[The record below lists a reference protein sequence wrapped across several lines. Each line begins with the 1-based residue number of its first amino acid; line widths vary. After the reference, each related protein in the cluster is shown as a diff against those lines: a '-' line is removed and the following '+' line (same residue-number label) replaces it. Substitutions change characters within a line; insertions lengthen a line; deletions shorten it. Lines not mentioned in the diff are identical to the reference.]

1 MQRKIISIV
10 LCLAMIVS
18 VFAIS
23 ASAEAATVES
33 TGTETV
39 GVSKVESADDFS
51 WDNANVYFLLT
62 DRFYNGNTS
71 NDHSYGR
78 ALNASGQPL
87 SGWNTAPGT
96 FHGGDFAG
104 ITQKINEGYFTDLGV
119 NAIWISA
126 PYEQIH
132 GYVTSG
138 GDTQPANYAHYSYHG
153 YYVLDYTETDAN
165 FGTKAEFKTMVDTA
179 HSRGIRVVM
188 DIVMNHTGYNNIL
201 DMLEYNYGTISDKN
215 ALKNCQYTLT
225 NAGQF
230 HDYIK
235 YDADKG
241 GQASDWANW
250 WGNDWIRSGVA
261 GYTDGNGGDELHQ
274 CLVGLPDFRTESTK
288 SVSIPKILQ
297 TKWQKEGTLAAK
309 TAKYGSS
316 GTVSDY
322 LTTWLAEW
330 VETYGV
336 DGFRCD
342 TAKHVELASW
352 KKLKTKCVAAL
363 NKWRQNNPTSPGAD
377 WDEDFWMTGE
387 CWGYKSG
394 YGPYYSEGGFDSMIS
409 FKISGD
415 SVSANPQGMPAASA
429 IDGLYS
435 GTAADVNSRGDYNL
449 LTYISSHDTCLAR
462 QNGMWQGTALLLM
475 PGGIQIFYGD
485 ETARPLRTDISLGG
499 DGHALRS
506 DMNFGSN
513 AAQLAHWQKVGQ
525 FRNNHVAVGAGEHNT
540 IASYSAS
547 NGYTFSRSYSD
558 DNVTDGVVC
567 CIGAPANTNIAV
579 NVSSMFGNGKT
590 VTNEYDGSTA
600 VVQNGKATFNSGA
613 QGVILISGPQPTI
626 AMSLK
631 GGKTGFYDTQTVTL
645 SLRGADSATVK
656 VANGTPFT
664 CTDGQSFT
672 MGEGIEVGT
681 SFEVTLTATNATETL
696 EKSYTFK
703 KKDPDAVTN
712 VYFNNQPYGWNGVN
726 IYIYKGEGTSATEV
740 AKWPGTAMEL
750 DSDTGL
756 YVFEVPDDFVEE
768 GAVVFNNKGN
778 SNEQYP
784 AEGVRLDIE
793 GTDKYLNGTTWKDYE
808 GEVVGPVTEP
818 APGTMRTIYMDNSQF
833 NFSTPYAYV
842 WKNGTEDKPAVW
854 PGTAMTQATDMGSGI
869 YKFTC
874 DAKYDCVIFSNQ
886 GGNQTADIKSIP
898 YLNAMY
904 KNGNW
909 EEVSSGP
916 TQPTETTKPTSPSS
930 VPTHKV
936 LMGDV
941 TQDKLITVKDVTQ
954 LQRAVVDLVILSGDA
969 LAAADT
975 DLNAKVTI
983 KDATNIQLY
992 IAEYSNHAKVGE
1004 EVDISDVPTT
1014 TQPAPTQPTQPTQ
1027 PTDPTYPTDPTDPP
1041 VPSGLVVFTD
1051 NQGWG
1056 SVYCYAWGNGDTLGA
1071 WPGTKMS
1078 SYGTNDFGEQQY
1090 SIEIPSGT
1098 TGIIFNNGSGAQTV
1112 DISFSGGGLGYYITG
1127 WSDGKANVD
1136 TWQLTDI
1143 PPVPVTQETSQ
1154 NVPSGEILFTDNQGW
1169 GQVYCYG
1176 WGSGDTLGGWPGTKM
1191 QEAGTNDFG
1200 EKQFKISIP
1209 SGTTGIIFSNGN
1221 GTQTVDISYSGGVTG
1236 YYVSGWE
1243 NGKATVGSW

>member
-23 ASAEAATVES
+23 VSAEAATVES

-39 GVSKVESADDFS
+39 GVSKVENAGDFS

-78 ALNASGQPL
+78 ALDKNGQPL

-104 ITQKINEGYFTDLGV
+104 ITKKINEDYFTNLGV

-153 YYVLDYTETDAN
+153 YYVLDYTETDKN
-165 FGTKAEFKTMVDTA
+165 FGTKAEFKTMVETA

-201 DMLEYNYGTISDKN
+201 DMLEYNYGTISDRT
-215 ALKNCQYTLT
+215 ALQNCQYTLS

-230 HDYIK
+230 HNYIK

-274 CLVGLPDFRTESTK
+274 CLAGLPDFRTESTK

-297 TKWQKEGTLAAK
+297 TKWQKEGTLSQK
-309 TAKYGSS
+309 QSKYS
-316 GTVSDY
+316 GCTTVSDY

-363 NKWRQNNPTSPGAD
+363 KKWRQNNPTSPGAD

-415 SVSANPQGMPAASA
+415 SVSANPQGMPAASS

-462 QNGMWQGTALLLM
+462 QNGMWQGTALQLM

-525 FRNNHVAVGAGEHNT
+525 FRNNHVAVGAGEHKT

-558 DNVTDGVVC
+558 DNISDSVVC
-567 CIGAPANTNIAV
+567 CIGAPANKNIAV

-590 VTNEYDGSTA
+590 VTNEYDGSKT
-600 VVQNGKATFNSGA
+600 VVQDGKATFNSGA
-613 QGVILISGPQPTI
+613 QGVILISGPQSTI

-631 GGKTGFYDTQTVTL
+631 GGKTGFYDKQTVTL
-645 SLRGADSATVK
+645 SLRGADYAMVK
-656 VANGTPFT
+656 VANGTPFR
-664 CTDGQSFT
+664 CTNGQSFE
-672 MGEGIEVGT
+672 MGEGIEVGA
-681 SFEVTLTATNATETL
+681 SFDVTLTATNATETL

-726 IYIYKGEGTSATEV
+726 IYIYKEGASGSATEV

-756 YVFEVPDDFVEE
+756 YVFEVPDDFVDE

-808 GEVVGPVTEP
+808 GEKVEPITEP

-842 WKNGTEDKPAVW
+842 WKNGTEDKPAQW
-854 PGTAMTQATDMGSGI
+854 PGTAMTPATDMGSNI

-898 YLNAMY
+898 YLKAMY

-909 EEVSSGP
+909 EEVSDGP
-916 TQPTETTKPTSPSS
+916 TQPTETTTPTTTSPSS

-936 LMGDV
+936 LIGDV
-941 TQDKLITVKDVTQ
+941 TQDKNITVKDVTQ
-954 LQRAVVDLVILSGDA
+954 LQRAIVDLVILSGDS

-975 DLNAKVTI
+975 DMNGKINI

-1004 EVDISDVPTT
+1004 QVDIGDIPTT
-1014 TQPAPTQPTQPTQ
+1014 TQPAPTTQPPTQP
-1027 PTDPTYPTDPTDPP
+1027 DPVTYPTDPSTEPTSEPDPGTKTVLFSDNQNWGTVYCYAWNDGGECLGGWPGAQMSEIGTNDYGEKQFSIQVPTSATQLIFSNGAGAQTVDIPFDQSKDGWYITGWSDGKATVGSWPDGP
-1041 VPSGLVVFTD
+1041 VPDTSINGGEILFTD
-1051 NQGWG
+1051 NYNWG
-1056 SVYCYAWGNGDTLGA
+1056 TVYCYAWGNGD
-1071 WPGTKMS
+1071 M
-1078 SYGTNDFGEQQY
+1078 
-1090 SIEIPSGT
+1090 
-1098 TGIIFNNGSGAQTV
+1098 
-1112 DISFSGGGLGYYITG
+1112 
-1127 WSDGKANVD
+1127 
-1136 TWQLTDI
+1136 
-1143 PPVPVTQETSQ
+1143 
-1154 NVPSGEILFTDNQGW
+1154 
-1169 GQVYCYG
+1169 
-1176 WGSGDTLGGWPGTKM
+1176 LGGWPGTRM
-1191 QEAGTNDFG
+1191 QEAGTNDYG

-1209 SGTTGIIFSNGN
+1209 SGTTGIIFNNGN

-1236 YYVSGWE
+1236 YYISGWD